1 MAEPNADAD
10 VLRALRRSSRANAKL
25 LQQQRVLESEL
36 VELQLRVLQA
46 EGGDAP
52 PPPPPP
58 PAAAPSDHKKH
69 AQELAAAA
77 AARDE
82 ALVERDLAAAE
93 LARERRRH
101 AEAVDRLRLEAEA
114 AAIAAAAER
123 EQRDGAARDALLGL
137 SAAHADERC
146 RRLLAERELR
156 DWKRRAA
163 EVAKLAKRR
172 VARAARRAKAT
183 GDAAASPVAD
193 DALRSAF
200 ADGDALGDAS
210 SLGSDAFPEFPFDDA
225 GLPRG

>member
-1 MAEPNADAD
+1 MAEPYADAD

-25 LQQQRVLESEL
+25 LQQQRLLESEL

-52 PPPPPP
+52 PPPAPA

-101 AEAVDRLRLEAEA
+101 AEVLDKLRLEAEA

-193 DALRSAF
+193 DAMRSAF

>member
-1 MAEPNADAD
+1 MPEPNAAAD

-25 LQQQRVLESEL
+25 LQQQRLLESEL

-101 AEAVDRLRLEAEA
+101 AETLDKLRLEAEA

-156 DWKRRAA
+156 DWKQRAA

>member
-1 MAEPNADAD
+1 MPEPNAAAD

-25 LQQQRVLESEL
+25 LQQQRLLESEL

-101 AEAVDRLRLEAEA
+101 AETLDKLRLEAEA

>member
-25 LQQQRVLESEL
+25 LQQQRLLESEL

-46 EGGDAP
+46 EGGDA
-52 PPPPPP
+52 PPPPP

-101 AEAVDRLRLEAEA
+101 AETLDKLRLEAEA

-156 DWKRRAA
+156 DWKQRAA

>member
-1 MAEPNADAD
+1 MPEPNAAAD

-25 LQQQRVLESEL
+25 LQQQRLLESEL

-101 AEAVDRLRLEAEA
+101 AEAVDKLQLEAEA

-156 DWKRRAA
+156 DWKQRAA

>member
-25 LQQQRVLESEL
+25 LQQQRLLESEL

-52 PPPPPP
+52 PPPAPA

-101 AEAVDRLRLEAEA
+101 AEAVDKLQLEAEA

-156 DWKRRAA
+156 DWKQRAA